1 LVFHPQR
8 QRGSGAC
15 SHVSGRAQYADFQPR
30 EGDKVEVRALVT
42 LYAPRGD
49 YQLSVEAIRR
59 AGVGN
64 LYEAFLRLK
73 AQLGQEGLF
82 DPERKRPLPVFPKP

>member
-15 SHVSGRAQYADFQPR
+15 RHVSGRAQYADFQPR

-64 LYEAFLRLK
+64 LYEAFY
-73 AQLGQEGLF
+73 A
-82 DPERKRPLPVFPKP
+82 